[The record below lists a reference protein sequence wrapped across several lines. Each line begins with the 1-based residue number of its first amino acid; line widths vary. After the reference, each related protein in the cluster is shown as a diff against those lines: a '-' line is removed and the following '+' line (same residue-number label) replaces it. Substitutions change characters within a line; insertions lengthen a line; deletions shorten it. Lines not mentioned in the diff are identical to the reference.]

1 MADPVAGQKL
11 QELEIMDLKIANQGK
26 DCLIEQLRA
35 GRTGFF
41 DKLGSVNRTAGQLKA
56 TLRPLNDPSSFCAI
70 ALAAGLVDSRSML
83 TPTRRNH

>member
-1 MADPVAGQKL
+1 MAGLVAGQKL

-41 DKLGSVNRTAGQLKA
+41 DKLLSVNRTAGQLKA
-56 TLRPLNDPSSFCAI
+56 ALRPSNDPSSFCAI